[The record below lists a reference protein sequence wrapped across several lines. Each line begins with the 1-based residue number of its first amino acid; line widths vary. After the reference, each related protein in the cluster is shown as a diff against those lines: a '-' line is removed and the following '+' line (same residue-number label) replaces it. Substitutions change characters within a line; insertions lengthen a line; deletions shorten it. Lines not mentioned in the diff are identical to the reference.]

1 MAIISV
7 RLNEE
12 KEKMVSLLA
21 DELEKDKSRLIKH
34 SLREMYED
42 MIDNKVIDQFEKIEK
57 KSKHKFVN
65 VEKISETV

>member
-57 KSKHKFVN
+57 KRKPKFVN